1 MKPNRSFWIPEPP
14 STPKMLQNCFKL
26 TKQLQSWCLLSIT
39 AVSST
44 GPLSSKSCRRNR
56 ETPNSAAKCSF
67 SLLTFGRGLAAT
79 KVGFSAGRLGL
90 ESKLCPNPCWR
101 NLGLWHLHRKLC
113 KQVVGLTTWKLFLP
127 GRIIRLRP
135 VKVNGSPPMQFFVAN
150 WTLPKKPFS
159 SFSKVSLN
167 RESHLLNWW
176 KRVADLFP
184 ISSTLT
190 STMGSPETAESTC
203 NMNYGDCSSRRVG
216 ASNHS
221 RAFYASNPINWHK
234 FWKIDSLLD
243 ISAGIAAIPWVFT
256 LDLPFNPRRGRNA
269 SNKPPLCVNLSR
281 ASALKLSRNPGAANR
296 WFRCL
301 FKISHSEVEKRW
313 PIEVKKVKLI
323 TLLHCPV
330 QPVLPSPSTFM
341 PNH

>member
-1 MKPNRSFWIPEPP
+1 MAHLP
-14 STPKMLQNCFKL
+14 
-26 TKQLQSWCLLSIT
+26 
-39 AVSST
+39 
-44 GPLSSKSCRRNR
+44 
-56 ETPNSAAKCSF
+56 CSF
-67 SLLTFGRGLAAT
+67 
-79 KVGFSAGRLGL
+79 
-90 ESKLCPNPCWR
+90 
-101 NLGLWHLHRKLC
+101 LWLI
-113 KQVVGLTTWKLFLP
+113 GP
-127 GRIIRLRP
+127 
-135 VKVNGSPPMQFFVAN
+135 S
-150 WTLPKKPFS
+150 PKKTFS

-243 ISAGIAAIPWVFT
+243 IWAGMAAIPWVFT
-256 LDLPFNPRRGRNA
+256 LNLPFNPWRGRNA

-296 WFRCL
+296 WFGCL

-313 PIEVKKVKLI
+313 PIEVKKAKLF